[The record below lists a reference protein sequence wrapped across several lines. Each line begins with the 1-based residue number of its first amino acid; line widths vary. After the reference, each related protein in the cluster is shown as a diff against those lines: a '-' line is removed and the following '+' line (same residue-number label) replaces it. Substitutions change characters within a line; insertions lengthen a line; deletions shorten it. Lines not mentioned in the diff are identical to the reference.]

1 MSCSFQSVD
10 LQCDVEAQ
18 CEFTTLDMTLSQDNA
33 DNENT
38 LQGKFL
44 LENVS
49 EGIIMGNQT
58 LVIQNVDRKES
69 GLYTCIA
76 SNAVGDGESNAI
88 SLDVKCEAM
97 KNCNFSLLIILT
109 FAHVPDSPFC
119 ADQSENVFGV
129 EMGGSV
135 KVSCQVTV

>member
-97 KNCNFSLLIILT
+97 KNCNFSLPIT
-109 FAHVPDSPFC
+109 
-119 ADQSENVFGV
+119 
-129 EMGGSV
+129 
-135 KVSCQVTV
+135 

>member
-49 EGIIMGNQT
+49 KGIIMGNQT

-76 SNAVGDGESNAI
+76 SN
-88 SLDVKCEAM
+88 SLGSSTPQSVDVDIYCELEIVFFA
-97 KNCNFSLLIILT
+97 SRPLPALT
-109 FAHVPDSPFC
+109 P
-119 ADQSENVFGV
+119 
-129 EMGGSV
+129 
-135 KVSCQVTV
+135 

>member
-1 MSCSFQSVD
+1 M
-10 LQCDVEAQ
+10 
-18 CEFTTLDMTLSQDNA
+18 
-33 DNENT
+33 
-38 LQGKFL
+38 QGKFL

-97 KNCNFSLLIILT
+97 KNFNFSLPIT
-109 FAHVPDSPFC
+109 
-119 ADQSENVFGV
+119 
-129 EMGGSV
+129 
-135 KVSCQVTV
+135 